1 MELNGWRGLWC
12 CVQTLLALSKGA
24 VPYAEIHTRLPA
36 LHMAACFFL
45 GAARGLHYL
54 TATDG
59 SALGSLSVE
68 LSIGD
73 VHAMF
78 DQQEEEEG
86 HGESRMGGHREGIR
100 ALTSKGWRMQPIYHR
115 QAQRMAA

>member
-1 MELNGWRGLWC
+1 MAA
-12 CVQTLLALSKGA
+12 VQSLTALGVGA
-24 VPYAEIHTRLPA
+24 VRSARCLEPLSA
-36 LHMAACFFL
+36 LEVAATFFL

-68 LSIGD
+68 LSIGE

-78 DQQEEEEG
+78 DHQDEEEG
-86 HGESRMGGHREGIR
+86 HGEAI
-100 ALTSKGWRMQPIYHR
+100 A
-115 QAQRMAA
+115 

>member
-1 MELNGWRGLWC
+1 MGGAVVLC
-12 CVQTLLALSKGA
+12 MQTLLALSKGA
-24 VPYAEIHTRLPA
+24 VKYAEVHIQLPA

-68 LSIGD
+68 LSIGE

-78 DQQEEEEG
+78 DHQDEGEG
-86 HGESRMGGHREGIR
+86 HGENIARVVIEIG
-100 ALTSKGWRMQPIYHR
+100 
-115 QAQRMAA
+115 

>member
-1 MELNGWRGLWC
+1 M
-12 CVQTLLALSKGA
+12 QTLLALSKGA